1 MEEWRPIYPIQKAKA
16 FSDPQWAYELKYD
29 GFRATAHIDLAQGAC
44 TFYSRNQKV
53 LKQFR
58 ELADRIVG
66 SLRKVRQK
74 GGPTRMILDGEIVTL
89 HPETGLP
96 EFLGMMRSEGER
108 VYIAFDLLLSDSRSL
123 LRVPFEARR
132 KRLETIVPE
141 KDTAIRISYLVRG
154 NGEGL
159 FEAVKQMD
167 MEGVVAKRLKDPY
180 LPGTAWLRFMNPKY
194 SQNTERRRRI
204 FNKKKRAAS

>member
-1 MEEWRPIYPIQKAKA
+1 MEEWRPIYPIPKAKA

-29 GFRATAHIDLAQGAC
+29 GFRATAHIDLEHGAC

-58 ELADRIVG
+58 ELSDRIVE

-96 EFLGMMRSEGER
+96 EFLGMLRSEGER
-108 VYIAFDLLLSDSRSL
+108 VYIAFDLLLSDGRSL
-123 LRVPFEARR
+123 LHAPFEARR
-132 KRLETIVPE
+132 KRLENIVPE
-141 KDTAIRISYLVRG
+141 NDTAVRISYLVRG

-159 FEAVKQMD
+159 YEAVRQLD
-167 MEGVVAKRLKDPY
+167 MEGVVAKHLKDPY
-180 LPGTAWLRFMNPKY
+180 LPGTRWLRFMNPQY
-194 SQNTERRRRI
+194 SQNSERRRRL
-204 FNKKKRAAS
+204 FDKKRAAS